1 MDLYLKKWEFPSP
14 IALNAKFGKI
24 GQGVLEKWQFWK
36 VCNDKTM
43 YDRLQTNFDQKMSF
57 K

>member
-1 MDLYLKKWEFPSP
+1 M
-14 IALNAKFGKI
+14 NANLQNLVKLAKG
-24 GQGVLEKWQFWK
+24 FWKNDNFLK

-43 YDRLQTNFDQKMSF
+43 YDRLQTNFDQKMSL